1 ARAPKKLFALGG
13 PLDFIGHDI
22 DWWLPW
28 ALRFLPAAFRF
39 RQGTQAL
46 LPVLARARPAW
57 EAMLAEI
64 GRPDL
69 LHGGGHFVVWDSEES
84 AEDGLRRYAASETGT
99 ADPHPIAPEDRDRL
113 EHLLG
118 RRIGGAI
125 HFRNTAHVVGPGIV
139 GEALD
144 AALDSLGV
152 VRRAEIV
159 ERITVQ
165 DGRARLRLANG
176 ETLAPDMAL
185 VSAGVW
191 S

>member
-13 PLDFIGHDI
+13 PLDFIGRDI

-69 LHGGGHFVVWDSEES
+69 LHGGGHFVVWDTEET
-84 AEDGLRRYAASETGT
+84 AEQGARRYAAAETGT
-99 ADPHPIAPEDRDRL
+99 ADPRPATAEEIAQL
-113 EHLLG
+113 EHMLR

-125 HFRNTAHVVGPGIV
+125 RFRNTAHVVGPGV
-139 GEALD
+139 VAETLD

-152 VRRAEIV
+152 IRRPEIV
-159 ERITVQ
+159 RQVAVEK
-165 DGRARLRLANG
+165 GFAALRLESG
-176 ETLAPDMAL
+176 ESL
-185 VSAGVW
+185 
-191 S
+191 